1 MDNILVF
8 DTETTG
14 KIKDFKASL
23 HEMPFMVQL
32 AAVLFT
38 PDARPV
44 AHMSMMTFP
53 EYKGQQYPIPAEAS
67 GIHGVTQELLDEVG
81 YSSKLALAVFNNLVK
96 RAGVVVAHNLSYDD
110 KIIRASYMRVAADQD
125 TYKNSKK
132 GCTKNM
138 TTNHLKLPGKYGKFK
153 WPSLDEAYRAMVD
166 PAGFSGAHDA
176 MVDVLACA
184 DVFFAARNAGLP
196 IKGM

>member
-1 MDNILVF
+1 MENILVF

-14 KIKDFKASL
+14 KIVDWKASL
-23 HEMPFMVQL
+23 HEMPFLVQV

-44 AHMSMMTFP
+44 AHMSFMTFP
-53 EYKGQQYPIPAEAS
+53 EYKGQQYPIPAEAA
-67 GIHGVTQELLDEVG
+67 GVHGVTQELLDEVG
-81 YSSKLALAVFNNLVK
+81 YSTKLALAVFNNMLK
-96 RAGVVVAHNLSYDD
+96 RAGVLVAHNMSFDD
-110 KIIRASYMRVAADQD
+110 KIIRAAYMRIAADQD
-125 TYKNSKK
+125 VYKAIKK

-153 WPSLDEAYRAMVD
+153 WPSLDEAYRAMVNPD
-166 PAGFSGAHDA
+166 GFSGAHDA

-184 DVFFAARNAGLP
+184 DVFFAARKVGLP